1 MEIRKGRPEEY
12 PAVAD
17 LTVAAYRALPGPHLS
32 GGYEGRLRD
41 VADRAATAV
50 VLVAVEAGS
59 IVGAVTYVPDP
70 RSPWAELLDEGE
82 AGVRMLAVPPAAQRR
97 GVGTALVL
105 ACVER
110 ARLEGRCRVCLHT
123 TPWMTA
129 ARRAYERSGSAATP
143 GVTGSPC
150 RGCRSSGSC
159 TSSTGPKETRGKR
172 EGTAESGPLPLPVF
186 QLVPVGS
193 GVTRRRR

>member
-1 MEIRKGRPEEY
+1 MEIRKAWPEEY

-110 ARLEGRCRVCLHT
+110 ARLEGRCRLFLHT

-129 ARRAYERSGSAATP
+129 ARRAYERLGFRRDPGRDWEPVP
-143 GVTGSPC
+143 GVPLLGFVYELD
-150 RGCRSSGSC
+150 RAQGDARQ
-159 TSSTGPKETRGKR
+159 
-172 EGTAESGPLPLPVF
+172 EGGD
-186 QLVPVGS
+186 
-193 GVTRRRR
+193 R